1 MNKGNQ
7 FWRLREKD
15 GREYDYK
22 TFEEFKGKC
31 YEYFEYK
38 ETDFVYVEE
47 SHVKEGTV
55 TLRKQ
60 TPYLKEELYPF
71 LGISRGT
78 WNNYKER
85 GSDFLTLITHVEE
98 IIVGNKKRGAYV
110 GIFNANI
117 VKADIGLV
125 DQSQT
130 NLKVEH
136 EIFNSLDIN
145 VQEDNSTNEN
155 STTE

>member
-1 MNKGNQ
+1 MMTKGNQ
-7 FWRLREKD
+7 LWKLREKD
-15 GREYDYK
+15 GRDFTYQSFD
-22 TFEEFKGKC
+22 EFRDKC

-38 ETDFVYVEE
+38 ETDYVYVEE
-47 SHVKEGTV
+47 SHPKEGVV

-60 TPYLKEELYPF
+60 TPYLFEELYVF
-71 LGISRGT
+71 MGISRQT

-85 GSDFLTLITHVEE
+85 GSDFFTLITHVEE

-125 DQSQT
+125 DKSET
-130 NLKVEH
+130 KNTHEV
-136 EIFNSLDIN
+136 EIFKGIDLD
-145 VQEDNSTNEN
+145 VKPES
-155 STTE
+155 